1 MGILETR
8 NLDFRNVILLSMN
21 DDNFPGSVVTG
32 TSFIPYNLRAAYAL
46 PTPEHHEGFTPTIFI
61 VCCNGPRTCGC
72 SIALMPMTRPPA
84 NRAVTSINWSTKLP
98 SRSSAGRSVSMSIGW
113 KPCRSRSPSKGKPPK
128 SWPASSRRTIPC
140 GCRLRLFS
148 VCGLSPALL
157 FSLRGPVGARRRDF
171 GGGRC
176 TDVRYDSPCGFAAAL
191 CSLCREDRLRRG
203 VACADPF
210 VRSGEG
216 GSCGHQ

>member
-1 MGILETR
+1 MPCLRRSITR
-8 NLDFRNVILLSMN
+8 
-21 DDNFPGSVVTG
+21 
-32 TSFIPYNLRAAYAL
+32 
-46 PTPEHHEGFTPTIFI
+46 GFTPTIFI

-72 SIALMPMTRPPA
+72 SIALMPTTRPPA

-113 KPCRSRSPSKGKPPK
+113 KPRRSRSPSKGKPPK
-128 SWPASSRRTIPC
+128 SWLASSRRTIPC
-140 GCRLRLFS
+140 GCRLRLFP

-157 FSLRGPVGARRRDF
+157 FSLRGPVGAGRRDF

-176 TDVRYDSPCGFAAAL
+176 TDVRYDSPCGLAAAL